1 MIAHGD
7 ELGRTQGGNNNVYCQ
22 DNEISWVHWDLEEW
36 QQELL
41 DFTRTMIRL
50 RRDHPVLRRRRFFSG
65 EAGHGGESDLGEIEW
80 LRPTGERMIEEDWTM
95 WYARAMTVFLNGDA
109 IAEPGPRGER
119 IVDDSFLVLINAA
132 AEDIEFTIPSASMPS
147 SWVVALDTA
156 PCEADR
162 RQVLRSGDT
171 VVVEGRSLLFLH
183 SQEEQ

>member
-1 MIAHGD
+1 
-7 ELGRTQGGNNNVYCQ
+7 
-22 DNEISWVHWDLEEW
+22 
-36 QQELL
+36 
-41 DFTRTMIRL
+41 
-50 RRDHPVLRRRRFFSG
+50 
-65 EAGHGGESDLGEIEW
+65 
-80 LRPTGERMIEEDWTM
+80 M

-162 RQVLRSGDT
+162 RQVLRRGDT